1 MAFVVRSRYFVLTTA
16 AAILCVSGCA
26 VGPNY
31 HPPTMPAPQEFLKPD
46 LAPFA
51 ADSAPGTP
59 GMAPTSPDAQTYK
72 PVVPGAPA
80 EKSAV
85 AAEIA
90 SWWHALGDAQLDSLV
105 DQALQANPSLE
116 IALTRLQEARTFE
129 VAVTGF
135 ALPRAEASAGGA
147 RGTGSDLTRGRV
159 PGALSSADHSISSTS
174 RIDRISGF
182 DGAWDIDLFGRLR
195 RQIEAAHYDAQ
206 ASAAARDA
214 VQIAVIADV
223 VRAYV
228 DLRGLQLQLAV
239 LQQNV
244 RVAKNL
250 MDLVQARF
258 DRGITNELDV
268 TLARRQLASVEAQV
282 EPLHAQVEAAQY
294 TIAVLLGRFPEEMKQ
309 ELDAPGLIPPV
320 PEQIAAGLP
329 LELIRRRP
337 DIREAEWDLAGAT
350 ARIGV
355 ATANLFPQLTLT
367 AGVGTQG
374 QGLGYKPS
382 ISQRI
387 WSAGYS
393 GFFPLLDFGVLD
405 AFADIADL
413 QAHEQLVRYK
423 QTVQRAVQEL
433 DSSIAAFVAQQE
445 RLRFLGE
452 AVIASQR
459 ATTLATERYERG
471 LTDFLNVVDAQRQE
485 YDLEGQYAFTQM
497 TLGEQFVSVYRAL
510 GGGWEQYAGPPP
522 IRTPQPAIVAM
533 FRRLIH
539 PDQTQ

>member
-1 MAFVVRSRYFVLTTA
+1 MHSGRVVLTGA
-16 AAILCVSGCA
+16 AALLCLSGCA

-31 HPPTMPAPQEFLKPD
+31 HPPTMQTPQEFLKPE
-46 LAPFA
+46 LAALASGNQAGTQNMTPIG
-51 ADSAPGTP
+51 PGE
-59 GMAPTSPDAQTYK
+59 QVYK
-72 PVVPGAPA
+72 PAVPGATAARPT
-80 EKSAV
+80 V
-85 AAEIA
+85 AIEIA
-90 SWWHALGDAQLDSLV
+90 SWWHALGDAELDSLV
-105 DQALQANPSLE
+105 DRALQANPSLE

-129 VAVTGF
+129 VAVTGV

-147 RGTGSDLTRGRV
+147 RGTGSDLTRGRI
-159 PGALSSADHSISSTS
+159 PSALSSADHSISSAS

-182 DGAWDIDLFGRLR
+182 DAAWDIDLFGRLR

-244 RVAKNL
+244 RVAKRL
-250 MDLVQARF
+250 MDLVQARY

-268 TLARRQLASVEAQV
+268 TLARRQLATVQAQV

-294 TIAVLLGRFPEEMKQ
+294 TIAVFLGRFPEEMKQ

-320 PEQIAAGLP
+320 PEQIAAGVP
-329 LELIRRRP
+329 LDLIRRRP
-337 DIREAEWDLAGAT
+337 DIREAEWNLAGAT
-350 ARIGV
+350 ARIGI

-367 AGVGTQG
+367 AGEGTQG

-393 GFFPLLDFGVLD
+393 GLFPLLDFGVLD

-413 QAHEQLVRYK
+413 QAREQLVNYK

-433 DSSIAAFVAQQE
+433 DSAMAAFVGQQE

-459 ATTLATERYERG
+459 ATTLAAERYDRG

-497 TLGEQFVSVYRAL
+497 TLDEQFVGVYRAL
-510 GGGWEQYAGPPP
+510 GGGWEQYSGPPP

-533 FRRLIH
+533 FRRLLH

>member
-1 MAFVVRSRYFVLTTA
+1 MRPENLFPLAAVAVLG
-16 AAILCVSGCA
+16 LSGCA
-26 VGPNY
+26 VGPDY
-31 HPPTMPAPQEFLKPD
+31 HPPTMQTPQEFLKPE
-46 LAPFA
+46 LAPPA
-51 ADSAPGTP
+51 SENQTGTQNMTPIGPG
-59 GMAPTSPDAQTYK
+59 AEVYK

-80 EKSAV
+80 QRSA
-85 AAEIA
+85 AATEIA

-105 DQALQANPSLE
+105 DRALQANPSLE

-147 RGTGSDLTRGRV
+147 RGTGSDLTRGRL
-159 PGALSSADHSISSTS
+159 PSALSSADHSISSTS

-182 DGAWDIDLFGRLR
+182 DAAWDIDLFGRLR
-195 RQIEAAHYDAQ
+195 RQIEAARYDAQ

-244 RVAKNL
+244 RVAKSL
-250 MDLVQARF
+250 MDLVQARY

-268 TLARRQLASVEAQV
+268 TLARRQLATVEAQV
-282 EPLHAQVEAAQY
+282 EPLHAQAQAAQY
-294 TIAVLLGRFPEEMKQ
+294 TIAVLIGRFPEDVKQ

-337 DIREAEWDLAGAT
+337 DIREAEWDLAVAT

-355 ATANLFPQLTLT
+355 ATANLFPQLALT

-433 DSSIAAFVAQQE
+433 DSAMAAFVGQQE

-452 AVIASQR
+452 AVVASQR

-497 TLGEQFVSVYRAL
+497 TVDEQFVSVYRAL
-510 GGGWEQYAGPPP
+510 GGGWEQYSGPPP

-533 FRRLIH
+533 FRRLLH
-539 PDQTQ
+539 PDPTR